1 MATSVNTKSGRV
13 LSDRELQELAE
24 QAAAGFD
31 LATWRRRRV
40 GRPPLEPAA
49 ERPAPRI
56 AVRVPRSL
64 YRQVV
69 TRAEHEHRTVSAI
82 VRELLEAY
90 TER

>member
-1 MATSVNTKSGRV
+1 MATSVKTKSGRV
-13 LSDRELQELAE
+13 LSDRELQELAG
-24 QAAAGFD
+24 AGFD

-40 GRPPLEPAA
+40 GRPPLEPPA

-56 AVRVPRSL
+56 TVRVPRSL

-69 TRAEHEHRTVSAI
+69 TRAGHEHRTVRAV

>member
-1 MATSVNTKSGRV
+1 MATPVKPGRV

-24 QAAAGFD
+24 QADAGFD
-31 LATWRRRRV
+31 LGAWRRRRV
-40 GRPPLEPAA
+40 GRPALEPAA

-56 AVRVPRSL
+56 AVRVPQSL

-69 TRAEHEHRTVSAI
+69 TRANHEHRTVSAV

>member
-1 MATSVNTKSGRV
+1 MATSVKTKAGRV
-13 LSDRELQELAE
+13 LGGSELEVLAE

-31 LATWRRRRV
+31 LAAWRRRRV
-40 GRPPLEPAA
+40 GRPPLEAAA

-56 AVRVPRSL
+56 AVRVPQSL

-69 TRAEHEHRTVSAI
+69 TRAEHEHRTVSAV